1 MLSTPFSRCD
11 QDVLSLV
18 QELERQKKEQED
30 VERRQKELTERQQ
43 KQEEEGHQMTKCFG
57 QRNVCGPVT

>member
-1 MLSTPFSRCD
+1 MSF
-11 QDVLSLV
+11 V

-43 KQEEEGHQMTKCFG
+43 KQEEEGHQMFLAKECLWAI
-57 QRNVCGPVT
+57 VDL